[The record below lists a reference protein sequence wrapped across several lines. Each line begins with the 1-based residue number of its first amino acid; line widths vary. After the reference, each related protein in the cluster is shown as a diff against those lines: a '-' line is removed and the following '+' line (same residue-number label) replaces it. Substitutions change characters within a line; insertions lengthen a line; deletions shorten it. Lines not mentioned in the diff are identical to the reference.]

1 MKFPVLCSKRHLM
14 TGKFKRLLYRLS
26 GSFESLRHF
35 GGISVLVAFA
45 FFIGAIPVRAEC
57 WLWLPTATIFDGAY
71 PEAIFGYVFG
81 SSGISITIV
90 DYSTRISSFG
100 GKNINAIVFCEADSI
115 IGGGIGKVLFRTKQC
130 ASPAGEPLK
139 FGVGVGWCQD

>member
-81 SSGISITIV
+81 SSRISIVIV
-90 DYSTRISSFG
+90 NCSTRINTLWR
-100 GKNINAIVFCEADSI
+100 KNIRAV
-115 IGGGIGKVLFRTKQC
+115 V
-130 ASPAGEPLK
+130 
-139 FGVGVGWCQD
+139 